1 MSQLDQTRDVR
12 EVYTYALVMV
22 RSVEGERSLKHVQIR
37 EYVRELVIGE
47 SPGASAPS
55 ERELVQKFSVARAT
69 VRQALDALVA
79 DGLLVRIPGRGT
91 FVARPP
97 RAASPVLGFSEE
109 MARRGMQA
117 SSETLLLG
125 REKAGPTIARALN
138 IKEGAAVVH
147 WRRLRRGDGVPIC
160 IEDVYLDEAI
170 VPGML
175 ERTAPTSL
183 YAELA
188 SRHMRPSWVDDT
200 FRADV
205 ANIEEAT
212 LLGLSV
218 GVPVL
223 RRQRKSVAGDR
234 YVEVCRSVYRA
245 DRYAL
250 HLQLGPS

>member
-1 MSQLDQTRDVR
+1 
-12 EVYTYALVMV
+12 MV
-22 RSVEGERSLKHVQIR
+22 RSVAGERSLKHVQIR
-37 EYVRELVIGE
+37 EYVRELLAGE
-47 SPGASAPS
+47 QPGASAPS
-55 ERELVQKFSVARAT
+55 ERDLVQKFSVARAT

-97 RAASPVLGFSEE
+97 RMASAVMGFSEE
-109 MARRGMQA
+109 MARRGMHA
-117 SSETLLLG
+117 SSETLMLK
-125 REKAGPTIARALN
+125 REKAGPTIARWLSVSP
-138 IKEGAAVVH
+138 GTSVVH
-147 WRRLRRGDGVPIC
+147 WRRLRSGDGVPIC

-170 VPGML
+170 VPGLL

-188 SRHMRPSWVDDT
+188 SREMRPTWVDDT

-223 RRQRKSVAGDR
+223 RRQRRSVASDR
-234 YVEVCRSVYRA
+234 YVEMCRSVYRA

>member
-1 MSQLDQTRDVR
+1 MD
-12 EVYTYALVMV
+12 EAYTYALLMV

-37 EYVRELVIGE
+37 EYVRELICNE
-47 SPGASAPS
+47 SPGAAAPS

-69 VRQALDALVA
+69 VRQALDTLVSE
-79 DGLLVRIPGRGT
+79 GLLVRIPGRGT
-91 FVARPP
+91 FVARPRRTP
-97 RAASPVLGFSEE
+97 SPVLGFSEE

-125 REKAGPTIARALN
+125 REKAGPTIARALCLE
-138 IKEGAAVVH
+138 EGAAVVH

-160 IEDVYLDEAI
+160 IEDVYLDETI
-170 VPGML
+170 LPGL
-175 ERTAPTSL
+175 LDRVTPTSL
-183 YAELA
+183 YAELE
-188 SRHMRPSWVDDT
+188 RRKLRPSWVDDT

-234 YVEVCRSVYRA
+234 FVEVCRSVYRA

>member
-1 MSQLDQTRDVR
+1 M
-12 EVYTYALVMV
+12 E
-22 RSVEGERSLKHVQIR
+22 RSVAGERSLKHVQIR
-37 EYVRELVIGE
+37 EYVRELLAGQH
-47 SPGASAPS
+47 PGTSAPS
-55 ERELVQKFSVARAT
+55 ERDLVQKFSVARAT
-69 VRQALDALVA
+69 VRQALDALVV

-97 RAASPVLGFSEE
+97 RVASPVMGFSEE

-117 SSETLLLG
+117 TSETLLLG
-125 REKAGPTIARALN
+125 REKAGTTVARSLSVN
-138 IKEGAAVVH
+138 PGTSVVH

-170 VPGML
+170 VPGFL
-175 ERTAPTSL
+175 DRVAPPSL

-188 SRHMRPSWVDDT
+188 SRQLRPSWVDDT

-223 RRQRKSVAGDR
+223 RRQRRSVARDR

>member
-1 MSQLDQTRDVR
+1 
-12 EVYTYALVMV
+12 MV
-22 RSVEGERSLKHVQIR
+22 RSVPGERSLKHVQIR
-37 EYVRELVIGE
+37 EYVRELLAGE
-47 SPGASAPS
+47 NPGASAPS

-97 RAASPVLGFSEE
+97 RALSPVLGFSEE

-125 REKAGPTIARALN
+125 REKAGPTIARALGVSQGTPV
-138 IKEGAAVVH
+138 IH

-160 IEDVYLDEAI
+160 IEDVYLDESI
-170 VPGML
+170 VPDL
-175 ERTAPTSL
+175 LDRSAPASL

-188 SRHMRPSWVDDT
+188 RRELRPSWVDDT

-223 RRQRKSVAGDR
+223 RRQRKSVARDR

>member
-1 MSQLDQTRDVR
+1 
-12 EVYTYALVMV
+12 MV

-37 EYVRELVIGE
+37 EYVRELVAGE
-47 SPGASAPS
+47 SPGAAAPS
-55 ERELVQKFSVARAT
+55 ERDLVQRFNVARAT

-97 RAASPVLGFSEE
+97 RVASQVLGFSEE

-125 REKAGPTIARALN
+125 REKAGTTIARALDLP
-138 IKEGAAVVH
+138 EGAAVVH

-160 IEDVYLDEAI
+160 VEDVYLDETT
-170 VPGML
+170 VPDLL
-175 ERTAPTSL
+175 ERATPPSL

-188 SRHMRPSWVDDT
+188 TRRLRPSWVDDT

-223 RRQRKSVAGDR
+223 RRQRRSVAGDR